1 MSLPARANQTL
12 SNHCSS
18 TRATSTIS
26 FRIPSPSSLSFC
38 GARLRGST
46 SPARRYRRGHHRW
59 EPTRRVDAA
68 WLRPYFFGGPIRCQ
82 VRFGFWVGGKGVSPG
97 SMVTLLGLGTEPPR
111 GPRSMYSP
119 GRDGFS
125 PGFWSRDIT
134 SLPIKKFRC
143 RNQASTQNRGR
154 RIRSLGLE
162 HQAGPGRRLPRFGT
176 KPSRLRCITY
186 SPMFPRQDHSVSVH
200 ASQRL
205 DLRL

>member
-97 SMVTLLGLGTEPPR
+97 SMVTVLGLGTEPPR

-134 SLPIKKFRC
+134 SLPIKSFAAAVKLQRKTGAGESAHSDWSI
-143 RNQASTQNRGR
+143 RPDQADDFPDSELSR
-154 RIRSLGLE
+154 
-162 HQAGPGRRLPRFGT
+162 PG
-176 KPSRLRCITY
+176 Y
-186 SPMFPRQDHSVSVH
+186 
-200 ASQRL
+200 AA
-205 DLRL
+205 